1 MSRPETPAEGSIR
14 RHLLATAAAAFVL
27 VIGFGTMSATT
38 ELSGAVVATGALVV
52 ESSVK
57 KVQHPSGGVV
67 DRILVK
73 DGSHVD
79 AGDLLI
85 RLDQTTPQANLDM
98 VTMEL
103 WELATRQARLDAE
116 RDGKDAIVFPPEL
129 LQAADAAPEIAR
141 IVSGETRLFE
151 LQRDALNGQKEQL
164 RERVAQL
171 NNQITGLAEQAAAKD
186 TEIDLIQKELE
197 GVHELWDKNL
207 VPITRVTALER
218 DAARLHG
225 ERGAL
230 VASTAETKEKI
241 AETKLQI
248 IQLDE
253 NMHSD
258 VAKQLADIRGKTSDL
273 KERQITAREQLERI
287 EIRAP
292 QNGTVHELSVH
303 AKGAVIGP
311 GEQVMLIV
319 PDADSLVAEVH
330 VAPRDIDQ
338 VLPQQSAT
346 LRFPTFNQRT
356 TPEINGTVKLV
367 AADVHQD
374 DHTGGAYYVVRVG
387 ITPQELAR
395 LHGMRLIPGMPVDVF
410 IRTSERT
417 MLSYLLK
424 PLSDQVQRAFREK

>member
-1 MSRPETPAEGSIR
+1 MSQPETLVEGSIR
-14 RHLLATAAAAFVL
+14 RHLLATAAAAL
-27 VIGFGTMSATT
+27 ILIAGFGTMSATT

-57 KVQHPSGGVV
+57 KVQHPTGGVV
-67 DRILVK
+67 EQILVK

-85 RLDQTTPQANLDM
+85 RLDKTTPQANLDM

-103 WELATRQARLDAE
+103 WELAARQARLDAE
-116 RDGKDAIVFPPEL
+116 RDGKDAVVFAPDL
-129 LQAADAAPEIAR
+129 LQASDSAPEIAR

-151 LQRDALNGQKEQL
+151 LQREALEGQKQQL
-164 RERVAQL
+164 HERVAQL
-171 NNQITGLAEQAAAKD
+171 NNQIEGLAEQITAKD
-186 TEIDLIQKELE
+186 AEIDLIQKELA

-230 VASTAETKEKI
+230 VASTAESKEKI
-241 AETKLQI
+241 AETQLQI

-253 NMHSD
+253 NMRSD
-258 VAKQLADIRGKTSDL
+258 VAKELAEIRGKTSDL
-273 KERQITAREQLERI
+273 KERAITAREQLARI

-292 QNGTVHELSVH
+292 QKGVVHQLSVH

-338 VLPQQSAT
+338 VSPRQSAM

-356 TPEINGTVKLV
+356 TPEIKGTVKLV
-367 AADVHQD
+367 AADVTENE
-374 DHTGGAYYVVRVG
+374 HTGNPYYVVRVG
-387 ITPQELAR
+387 ISPDEIAR

-424 PLSDQVQRAFREK
+424 PLDDQVQRAFREK

>member
-1 MSRPETPAEGSIR
+1 MSTHEAAAQTSIH

-27 VIGFGTMSATT
+27 IAGFGTMSATT
-38 ELSGAVVATGALVV
+38 ELSGAVIATGALVV

-57 KVQHPSGGVV
+57 KVQHPTGGVV
-67 DRILVK
+67 EQILVK
-73 DGSHVD
+73 DGAHVE
-79 AGDLLI
+79 AGDLLV
-85 RLDQTTPQANLDM
+85 RLDKTTPQANLDA

-103 WELATRQARLDAE
+103 WELSARQARLEAQ
-116 RDGKDAIVFPPEL
+116 RDGTESITF
-129 LQAADAAPEIAR
+129 AADLLGAASAPEIGR
-141 IVSGETRLFE
+141 IVNGETRLFD
-151 LQRDALNGQKEQL
+151 LQREALSGQKEQL

-171 NNQITGLAEQAAAKD
+171 NNQIAGLTEQIAAKD
-186 TEIDLIQKELE
+186 AEIGLIQKELT

-230 VASTAETKEKI
+230 VASIAESKEKI
-241 AETKLQI
+241 AETQLQI

-253 NMHSD
+253 NLHSD
-258 VAKQLADIRGKTSDL
+258 VAKQLAEIRGKTSDL
-273 KERQITAREQLERI
+273 KQHQITAREQLERI

-292 QNGTVHELSVH
+292 QNGTVHQLSVH
-303 AKGAVIGP
+303 ARGAVIGA

-319 PDADSLVAEVH
+319 PDADSLVAEVR

-338 VLPQQSAT
+338 VAPRQSAT

-367 AADVHQD
+367 AADVMENER
-374 DHTGGAYYVVRVG
+374 TGNPYYVVRVG
-387 ITPQELAR
+387 IAPEEIAR
-395 LHGMRLIPGMPVDVF
+395 LRGMRLIPGMPVDVF

-424 PLSDQVQRAFREK
+424 PLDDQVRRAFREK

>member
-1 MSRPETPAEGSIR
+1 MPPLETPVQGSIR
-14 RHLLATAAAAFVL
+14 RHLLATAAAALIL
-27 VIGFGTMSATT
+27 VAGFGTMSATT

-52 ESSVK
+52 ESNVK
-57 KVQHPSGGVV
+57 KVQHPTGGVV
-67 DRILVK
+67 DQILVK
-73 DGSHVD
+73 EGSHVE

-85 RLDQTTPQANLDM
+85 RLDKTTPQANLDA

-103 WELATRQARLDAE
+103 WELAARQARLDAQ
-116 RDGKDAIVFPPEL
+116 RDDKDAVTFAPEL
-129 LQAADAAPEIAR
+129 LQAADDAPDIAR
-141 IVSGETRLFE
+141 ILSGETKLFE
-151 LQRDALNGQKEQL
+151 LQRQALEGQKQQL
-164 RERVAQL
+164 HERVAQL
-171 NNQITGLAEQAAAKD
+171 NNQITGLAEQISAKD
-186 TEIDLIQKELE
+186 NEIALINKELE

-230 VASTAETKEKI
+230 VASTAESKEKI
-241 AETKLQI
+241 AETQLQI

-253 NMHSD
+253 NMRSD

-273 KERQITAREQLERI
+273 KEKAITAREQLERI

-292 QNGTVHELSVH
+292 QKGVVHQLSVH

-311 GEQVMLIV
+311 GDQIMMIV
-319 PDADSLVAEVH
+319 PDADNLLAEVH

-338 VLPQQSAT
+338 VLPLQSAM

-356 TPEINGTVKLV
+356 TPELKGAVKLV
-367 AADVHQD
+367 AADVTENE
-374 DHTGGAYYVVRVG
+374 HTGNSYYLVR
-387 ITPQELAR
+387 IAIPPEEIAR
-395 LHGMRLIPGMPVDVF
+395 LRGMRLIPGMPVDVF

-424 PLSDQVQRAFREK
+424 PIDDQVQRAFREK

>member
-1 MSRPETPAEGSIR
+1 MSTHEAAAQTSIH
-14 RHLLATAAAAFVL
+14 RHLLATAAAALVL
-27 VIGFGTMSATT
+27 IAGFGTMSATT
-38 ELSGAVVATGALVV
+38 ELSGAVIATGALVV

-57 KVQHPSGGVV
+57 KVQHPTGGVV
-67 DRILVK
+67 EQILVK
-73 DGSHVD
+73 DGAHVE
-79 AGDLLI
+79 AGDLLV
-85 RLDQTTPQANLDM
+85 RLDKTTPQANLDA

-103 WELATRQARLDAE
+103 WELSARQARLEAQ
-116 RDGKDAIVFPPEL
+116 RDGTESITF
-129 LQAADAAPEIAR
+129 AADLLGAASAPEIGR
-141 IVSGETRLFE
+141 IVNGETRLFD
-151 LQRDALNGQKEQL
+151 LQREALSGQKEQL

-171 NNQITGLAEQAAAKD
+171 NNQIAGLTEQIAAKD
-186 TEIDLIQKELE
+186 AEIGLIQKELT

-230 VASTAETKEKI
+230 VASIAESKEKI
-241 AETKLQI
+241 AETQLQI

-253 NMHSD
+253 NLHSD
-258 VAKQLADIRGKTSDL
+258 VAKQLAEIRGKTSDL
-273 KERQITAREQLERI
+273 KQHQITAREQLERI

-292 QNGTVHELSVH
+292 QNGTVHQLSVH
-303 AKGAVIGP
+303 ARGAVIGA

-319 PDADSLVAEVH
+319 PDADSLVAEVR

-338 VLPQQSAT
+338 VAPRQSAT

-367 AADVHQD
+367 AADVMENER
-374 DHTGGAYYVVRVG
+374 TGNPYYVVRVG
-387 ITPQELAR
+387 IAPEEIAR
-395 LHGMRLIPGMPVDVF
+395 LRGMRLIPGMPVDVF

-424 PLSDQVQRAFREK
+424 PLDDQVRRAFREK

>member
-38 ELSGAVVATGALVV
+38 ELSGAVIATGALVV

-57 KVQHPSGGVV
+57 KVQHPTGGVV
-67 DRILVK
+67 EQILVK
-73 DGSHVD
+73 DGAHVE
-79 AGDLLI
+79 AGDLLV
-85 RLDQTTPQANLDM
+85 RLDKTTPQANLDA

-103 WELATRQARLDAE
+103 WELSARQARLEAQ
-116 RDGKDAIVFPPEL
+116 RDGTESITF
-129 LQAADAAPEIAR
+129 AADLLGAASAPEIGR
-141 IVSGETRLFE
+141 IVNGETRLFD
-151 LQRDALNGQKEQL
+151 LQREALSGQKEQL

-171 NNQITGLAEQAAAKD
+171 NNQIAGLTEQIAAKD
-186 TEIDLIQKELE
+186 AEIGLIQKELT

-230 VASTAETKEKI
+230 VASIAESKEKI
-241 AETKLQI
+241 AETQLQI

-253 NMHSD
+253 NLHSD
-258 VAKQLADIRGKTSDL
+258 VAKQLAEIRGKTSDL
-273 KERQITAREQLERI
+273 KQHQITAREQLERI

-292 QNGTVHELSVH
+292 QNGTVHQLSVH
-303 AKGAVIGP
+303 ARGAVIGA

-319 PDADSLVAEVH
+319 PDADSLVAEVR

-338 VLPQQSAT
+338 VAPRQSAT

-356 TPEINGTVKLV
+356 TPEIKGTVKLV
-367 AADVHQD
+367 AADVMENER
-374 DHTGGAYYVVRVG
+374 TGNPYYVVRVG
-387 ITPQELAR
+387 IAPEEIAR
-395 LHGMRLIPGMPVDVF
+395 LRGMRLIPGMPVDVF

-424 PLSDQVQRAFREK
+424 PLDDQVRRAFREK

>member
-1 MSRPETPAEGSIR
+1 MSTHEAAAQTSIH

-27 VIGFGTMSATT
+27 IAGFGTMSATT
-38 ELSGAVVATGALVV
+38 ELSGAVIATGALVV

-57 KVQHPSGGVV
+57 KVQHPTGGVV
-67 DRILVK
+67 EQILVK
-73 DGSHVD
+73 DGAHVE
-79 AGDLLI
+79 AGDLLV
-85 RLDQTTPQANLDM
+85 RLDKTTPQANLDA

-103 WELATRQARLDAE
+103 WELSARQARLEAQ
-116 RDGKDAIVFPPEL
+116 RDGTESITFTDEL
-129 LQAADAAPEIAR
+129 LRAAGAPEIGR
-141 IVSGETRLFE
+141 IVNGETRLFD
-151 LQRDALNGQKEQL
+151 LQREALSGQKEQL

-171 NNQITGLAEQAAAKD
+171 NNQIAGLTEQIAAKD
-186 TEIDLIQKELE
+186 AEIGLIQKELT

-230 VASTAETKEKI
+230 VASIAESKEKI
-241 AETKLQI
+241 AETQLQI

-253 NMHSD
+253 NLHSD
-258 VAKQLADIRGKTSDL
+258 VAKQLAEIRGKTSDL
-273 KERQITAREQLERI
+273 KQHQITAREQLERI

-292 QNGTVHELSVH
+292 QNGTVHQLSVH
-303 AKGAVIGP
+303 ARGAVIGA

-319 PDADSLVAEVH
+319 PDADSLVAEVR

-338 VLPQQSAT
+338 VAPRQSAT

-356 TPEINGTVKLV
+356 TPEIKGTVKLV
-367 AADVHQD
+367 AADVMENER
-374 DHTGGAYYVVRVG
+374 TGNPYYVVRVG
-387 ITPQELAR
+387 IAPEEIAR
-395 LHGMRLIPGMPVDVF
+395 LRGMRLIPGMPVDVF

-424 PLSDQVQRAFREK
+424 PLDDQVRRAFREK

>member
-1 MSRPETPAEGSIR
+1 MSTHEAAAQTSIR
-14 RHLLATAAAAFVL
+14 RHLLATAGAAFVL
-27 VIGFGTMSATT
+27 IAGFGTMSATT
-38 ELSGAVVATGALVV
+38 ELSGAVIATGALVV

-57 KVQHPSGGVV
+57 KVQHPTGGVV
-67 DRILVK
+67 EQILVK
-73 DGSHVD
+73 DGAHVE
-79 AGDLLI
+79 AGDLLV
-85 RLDQTTPQANLDM
+85 RLDKTTPQANFDAI
-98 VTMEL
+98 TMEL
-103 WELATRQARLDAE
+103 WEQSARQARLEAQ
-116 RDGKDAIVFPPEL
+116 RDGKETIAFADDL
-129 LQAADAAPEIAR
+129 LDAAGAPEVSR
-141 IVSGETRLFE
+141 IVNGETRLFE
-151 LQRDALNGQKEQL
+151 LQREALSGQKEQL

-171 NNQITGLAEQAAAKD
+171 NNQISGLTEQITAKD
-186 TEIDLIQKELE
+186 AEIDLIQKELI

-230 VASTAETKEKI
+230 VASIAESKEKI
-241 AETKLQI
+241 AETQLQI

-253 NMHSD
+253 NLRSD
-258 VAKQLADIRGKTSDL
+258 VGKQLAEIRGKTSDL
-273 KERQITAREQLERI
+273 KQHQITARDQLERI

-292 QNGTVHELSVH
+292 QNGTVHQLSVH
-303 AKGAVIGP
+303 AKGAVIGA

-319 PDADSLVAEVH
+319 PDSDSLVAEVR

-338 VLPQQSAT
+338 VAPRQGAT

-367 AADVHQD
+367 AADVTENER
-374 DHTGGAYYVVRVG
+374 TGNPYYVVRVG
-387 ITPQELAR
+387 IAPEEIAR
-395 LHGMRLIPGMPVDVF
+395 LRGMRLIPGMPVDVF

-424 PLSDQVQRAFREK
+424 PLDDQVRRAFREK

>member
-1 MSRPETPAEGSIR
+1 MSTHEAAAQTSIH

-27 VIGFGTMSATT
+27 IAGFGTMSATT
-38 ELSGAVVATGALVV
+38 ELSGAVIATGALVV

-57 KVQHPSGGVV
+57 KVQHPTGGVV
-67 DRILVK
+67 EQILVK
-73 DGSHVD
+73 DGAHVE
-79 AGDLLI
+79 AGDLLV
-85 RLDQTTPQANLDM
+85 RLDKTTPQANLDA

-103 WELATRQARLDAE
+103 WELSARQARLEAQ
-116 RDGKDAIVFPPEL
+116 RDGTESITF
-129 LQAADAAPEIAR
+129 AADLLGAASAPEIGR
-141 IVSGETRLFE
+141 IVNGETRLFD
-151 LQRDALNGQKEQL
+151 LQREALSGQKEQL

-171 NNQITGLAEQAAAKD
+171 NNQIAGLTEQIAAKD
-186 TEIDLIQKELE
+186 AEIGLIQKELT

-230 VASTAETKEKI
+230 VASIAESKEKI
-241 AETKLQI
+241 AETQLQI

-253 NMHSD
+253 NLHSD
-258 VAKQLADIRGKTSDL
+258 VAKQLAEIRGKTSDL
-273 KERQITAREQLERI
+273 KQHQITAREQLERI

-292 QNGTVHELSVH
+292 QNGTVHQLSVH
-303 AKGAVIGP
+303 ARGAVIGA

-319 PDADSLVAEVH
+319 PDADSLVAEVR

-338 VLPQQSAT
+338 VAPRQSAT

-356 TPEINGTVKLV
+356 TPEIKGTVKLV
-367 AADVHQD
+367 AADVMENER
-374 DHTGGAYYVVRVG
+374 TGNPYYVVRVG
-387 ITPQELAR
+387 IAPEEIAR
-395 LHGMRLIPGMPVDVF
+395 LRGMRLIPGMPVDVF

-424 PLSDQVQRAFREK
+424 PLDDQVRRAFREK